1 MDYKERLSEIHAI
14 LKETFSDDITY
25 TKEKDYLYLECKGVK
40 SPNHNNLTLKL
51 KIKYDDLMLNEMQ
64 WAYSAGQVADDHYVL
79 RSDRLDSIRQ
89 SLIDVVDNEMFSAG
103 YLNSLPTNEKTEEEK
118 IQEARNTVYL
128 QVVNEIQNLGLSRWK
143 VEFMN
148 SNNDYILIPSEK
160 GILKETFNLTIDVLN
175 EYDPIKMLELKQVL
189 GDGHAYH
196 EVLRIKDVLK
206 RLL

>member
-1 MDYKERLSEIHAI
+1 MDYKERLSEIYAI

-40 SPNHNNLTLKL
+40 TPNHNNLTLKL

-89 SLIDVVDNEMFSAG
+89 SLIDVVDNEMFSVG
-103 YLNSLPTNEKTEEEK
+103 YLDSLPANEQTEESK
-118 IQEARNTVYL
+118 IEEARNTIYL
-128 QVVNEIQNLGLSRWK
+128 KVINEIQNLGLSRWR

-148 SNNDYILIPSEK
+148 GENDYLLIPSEK
-160 GILKETFNLTIDVLN
+160 GMLKDSFNLTVDRLN
-175 EYDPIKMLELKQVL
+175 GYDAIKMLELKQAL
-189 GDGHAYH
+189 GGGHAYN
-196 EVLRIKDVLK
+196 EILRVKDVLK